1 MNDFTNKFLE
11 DSKKVISKLDIDKIN
26 YFFDQLNIFKTE
38 KKGRIFFAG
47 SGGGA
52 GHASHAA
59 ADFRKLLDLECYSI
73 TDNVSELTARI
84 NDDGWETSYSNY
96 LKSSRFNDKDA
107 VFIFSVGGGSVN
119 PDVSVQLINVAK
131 YTKDKNGMVFSIV
144 GKDGGEV
151 NKLSDASIIIP
162 TVDESMITAHTEGMQ
177 AYLWHFLVS
186 HPKLNPNI
194 PRWEGL
200 EK

>member
-26 YFFDQLNIFKTE
+26 YFVDQLNVFKTE

-162 TVDESMITAHTEGMQ
+162 TVDENMITAHTEGMQ

>member
-26 YFFDQLNIFKTE
+26 YFVDQLNIFKTE

-84 NDDGWETSYSNY
+84 NDEGWETSYSNY

-162 TVDESMITAHTEGMQ
+162 TVDENMITAHTEGMQ

>member
-26 YFFDQLNIFKTE
+26 YFVDQLNIFKTE

>member
-26 YFFDQLNIFKTE
+26 YFVDQLNIFKTE

-73 TDNVSELTARI
+73 TYNVSELTARI

-96 LKSSRFNDKDA
+96 LKSSIFNDKDA

-162 TVDESMITAHTEGMQ
+162 TVDENMITAHTEGMQ

>member
-11 DSKKVISKLDIDKIN
+11 DSKKVISKLDINKIN
-26 YFFDQLNIFKTE
+26 YFVDQLNIFKTE

-162 TVDESMITAHTEGMQ
+162 TVDENMITAHTEGMQ

>member
-26 YFFDQLNIFKTE
+26 YFVDQLNVFKTE

-96 LKSSRFNDKDA
+96 LKS
-107 VFIFSVGGGSVN
+107 
-119 PDVSVQLINVAK
+119 
-131 YTKDKNGMVFSIV
+131 
-144 GKDGGEV
+144 
-151 NKLSDASIIIP
+151 
-162 TVDESMITAHTEGMQ
+162 
-177 AYLWHFLVS
+177 
-186 HPKLNPNI
+186 
-194 PRWEGL
+194 
-200 EK
+200 

>member
-26 YFFDQLNIFKTE
+26 YFVDQLNIFKTE

-151 NKLSDASIIIP
+151 KKLSDASIIIP
-162 TVDESMITAHTEGMQ
+162 TVDENMITAHTEGMQ

>member
-11 DSKKVISKLDIDKIN
+11 DSKKVISKLDINKIN
-26 YFFDQLNIFKTE
+26 YFVDQLNIFKTE

-84 NDDGWETSYSNY
+84 NDEGWETSYSNY

-162 TVDESMITAHTEGMQ
+162 TVDENMITAHTEGMQ

>member
-11 DSKKVISKLDIDKIN
+11 DSKKVISKLDMDKIN
-26 YFFDQLNIFKTE
+26 YFVDQLNIFKTE

-151 NKLSDASIIIP
+151 KKLSDASIIIP
-162 TVDESMITAHTEGMQ
+162 TVDENMITAHTEGMQ

>member
-1 MNDFTNKFLE
+1 MLINWIYL
-11 DSKKVISKLDIDKIN
+11 KLK
-26 YFFDQLNIFKTE
+26 

-47 SGGGA
+47 SGGEA

-162 TVDESMITAHTEGMQ
+162 TVDENMITAHTEGMQ